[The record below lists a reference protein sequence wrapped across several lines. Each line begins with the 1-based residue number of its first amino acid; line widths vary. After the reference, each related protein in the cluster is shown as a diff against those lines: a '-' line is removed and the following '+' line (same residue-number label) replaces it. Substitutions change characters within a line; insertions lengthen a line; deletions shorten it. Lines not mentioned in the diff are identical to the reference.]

1 MTHEDKSKI
10 LDGALTRAYAEI
22 DAATEEQLWD
32 ERFGHLLW
40 RTQELESMIAEL
52 HGTGECRTPAPVETP
67 KPEPVPDE
75 PEPVEPVEPEPV
87 SDEPEPVEPVEPEP
101 VEPEEDAPQF
111 TMEEVRGALAK
122 ARSRGVNVAELIRS
136 FGVDNFA
143 LIQPKQYPAVMA
155 KLAEA
160 GAG

>member
-87 SDEPEPVEPVEPEP
+87 
-101 VEPEEDAPQF
+101 EPEEDAPQF

>member
-1 MTHEDKSKI
+1 MTTEDKSKI
-10 LDGALTRAYAEI
+10 LEGALTRAYAEI
-22 DAATEEQLWD
+22 DAATGEQMWD

-40 RTQELESMIAEL
+40 HTKELESMIAEL
-52 HGTGECRTPAPVETP
+52 HGTGECRTPALVETP
-67 KPEPVPDE
+67 KPEPVSDE
-75 PEPVEPVEPEPV
+75 PEPVK
-87 SDEPEPVEPVEPEP
+87 PVEPVEPEP

-122 ARSRGVNVAELIRS
+122 ARSRGVNVSELIRS

-155 KLAEA
+155 KLAEV
-160 GAG
+160 